1 MVKHNG
7 WEKPILSA
15 LILGENFSHWFIKCY
30 LDLFFLSSIKLSIFI
45 PLNHAKYKI
54 GKYSASQIE
63 ETTCVLPLIYLLLQD
78 FQNLSRLI

>member
-7 WEKPILSA
+7 REKPILSA

-63 ETTCVLPLIYLLLQD
+63 ETTCVLPLILP
-78 FQNLSRLI
+78 FIARFPKFI